1 MSVGRVSR
9 VCVVGVLAISAAA
22 GSGCVVDGPVTPEP
36 ARAKPMPREA
46 TYPLKLLVSPLS
58 RVGLEGIGGPS
69 IQLHLDFRDGA
80 DKSTKAF
87 GGLHVE
93 LYPPAPATA
102 GTDPKAPQP
111 TRPIAQSWDAD
122 LADPL
127 RNALMFDEMI
137 TRTYTITLTGVPEWL
152 IQWTRKE
159 GPETTG
165 QPTVVVQFTPKN
177 GDKVLRT
184 TYSLTR

>member
-1 MSVGRVSR
+1 MSVGRVSWA
-9 VCVVGVLAISAAA
+9 CVVGVVGLGA
-22 GSGCVVDGPVTPEP
+22 SGCVVDGPVTPEP

-87 GGLHVE
+87 GSLHVE